1 MRAEEVA
8 FTRVGVKRN
17 YVIANANVMDSAK
30 NHKVINGY

>member
-8 FTRVGVKRN
+8 FTRVGAKRN
-17 YVIANANVMDSAK
+17 YVIVNVMDSAK